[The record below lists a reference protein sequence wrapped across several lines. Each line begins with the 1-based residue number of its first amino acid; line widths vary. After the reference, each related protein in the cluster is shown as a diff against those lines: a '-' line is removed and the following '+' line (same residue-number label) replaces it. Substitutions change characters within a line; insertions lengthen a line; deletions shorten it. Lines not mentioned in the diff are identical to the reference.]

1 MDQFLEHNAGWMIT
15 LVSIGL
21 GFFASWVRTTDK
33 VKELNCK
40 LDEQRKEHNE
50 RMDKQDRV
58 LEEIKTTGSP
68 SSRTAIMVLNSRV
81 EDQSIRLTGQAN
93 RIVELEKI
101 AAIVAGMAKD
111 IEWIKLEITK
121 QHSK

>member
-1 MDQFLEHNAGWMIT
+1 METFIEHNAGWILT
-15 LVSIGL
+15 LLSIGL

-33 VKELNCK
+33 VRELNTK
-40 LDEQRKEHNE
+40 LDDQKHEFKE
-50 RMDKQDRV
+50 RMDKQDRI

-81 EDQSIRLTGQAN
+81 EDQSTRLTGQAN

-111 IEWIKLEITK
+111 IEWMKRQMEREK
-121 QHSK
+121 